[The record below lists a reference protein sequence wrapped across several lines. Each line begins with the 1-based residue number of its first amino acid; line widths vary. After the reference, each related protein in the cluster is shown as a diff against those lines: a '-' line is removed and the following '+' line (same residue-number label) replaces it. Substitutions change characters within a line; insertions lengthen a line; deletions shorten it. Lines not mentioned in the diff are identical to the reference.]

1 MAAERDLGDRKTDQG
16 QWKENE
22 QVKTQADR
30 QVGRQADRQVGR
42 QADRQVGRQAD
53 RRAEERGRGHETVLV
68 NEKKLRQEG
77 QEEPGWFHICSQGLE
92 GVDLF
97 PDDNAFIVGGE

>member
-42 QADRQVGRQAD
+42 QADR
-53 RRAEERGRGHETVLV
+53 RAEERCRVHETVLV